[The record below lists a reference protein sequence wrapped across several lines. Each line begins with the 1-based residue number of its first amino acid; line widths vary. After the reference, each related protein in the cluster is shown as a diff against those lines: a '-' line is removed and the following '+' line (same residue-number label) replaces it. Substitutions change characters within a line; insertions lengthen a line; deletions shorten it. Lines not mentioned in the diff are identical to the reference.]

1 MDHKENKQTKNYFEQ
16 LLALLSTTRN
26 AVLLMLA
33 FFAMTNAINNFTLL
47 PDWHGYGLPPFIV
60 QQRDIEVQ
68 LLKTSAYSIAEVK
81 KDYNYLDHPFKHVH
95 KWNWFREP
103 GYTKGVEPLKV
114 PRKTFFRWK
123 SWENHRS
130 RMTFILGY

>member
-16 LLALLSTTRN
+16 LLTLLSTTRN

-33 FFAMTNAINNFTLL
+33 FFAIVNTIDIVTQTPSYCGFS
-47 PDWHGYGLPPFIV
+47 PPPFIV

-81 KDYNYLDHPFKHVH
+81 KDYNYLDHPFKYVH

-103 GYTKGVEPLKV
+103 GYTKGFEPLKV
-114 PRKTFFRWK
+114 PRKTFYRWK